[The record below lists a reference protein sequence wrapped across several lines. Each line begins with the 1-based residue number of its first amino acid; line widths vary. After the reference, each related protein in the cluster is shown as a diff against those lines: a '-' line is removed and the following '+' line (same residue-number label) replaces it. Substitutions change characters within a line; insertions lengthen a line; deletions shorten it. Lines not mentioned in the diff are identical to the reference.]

1 MNSVIRKK
9 LQLKLDELEF
19 FGDIKGK
26 YYCSVDPGTVSGVI
40 VVAHE
45 SGTVAFRSPLPIENK
60 EVSFLLLRDMVAKI
74 RKVFN
79 PVAFVVEKVGYIRGE
94 RVAKAANFSF
104 AKAVGIIESVFKC
117 LDIDVLQPEPKRWQD
132 KMFSGVEKVYVKT
145 PKGRTKHDTK
155 ATALSVVKKFYPKA
169 DMTKS
174 DASSKNDHNI
184 VDAFLLCM
192 YAKKLG
198 DERV

>member
-1 MNSVIRKK
+1 
-9 LQLKLDELEF
+9 
-19 FGDIKGK
+19 
-26 YYCSVDPGTVSGVI
+26 
-40 VVAHE
+40 
-45 SGTVAFRSPLPIENK
+45 
-60 EVSFLLLRDMVAKI
+60 MVAKI
-74 RKVFN
+74 NKVFK
-79 PVAFVVEKVGYIRGE
+79 PVAFVVERVSYIRGE

-117 LDIDVLQPEPKRWQD
+117 LDIEVMQPEPKRWQD

-155 ATALSVVKKFYPKA
+155 ATALAVVKKFYPKA

-174 DASSKNDHNI
+174 DAASKNDHNI

-198 DERV
+198 DEKV

>member
-19 FGDIKGK
+19 FGDIKGN
-26 YYCSVDPGTVSGVI
+26 YYCAVDPGTVSGVI

-45 SGTVAFRSPLPIENK
+45 SGTVAFRSPLPIEDK
-60 EVSFLLLRDMVAKI
+60 EISFVMLRDMVSKI
-74 RKVFN
+74 HKVFK
-79 PVAFVVEKVGYIRGE
+79 PKAYVVEKVSYIRGE

-117 LDIDVLQPEPKRWQD
+117 LDISILQPEPKRWQD

-145 PKGRTKHDTK
+145 PRGRTKHDTK
-155 ATALSVVKKFYPKA
+155 ATALAVVKKHYPNA

-174 DASSKNDHNI
+174 DAAKKTDHNI

-192 YAKKLG
+192 YGKKL
-198 DERV
+198 DNERV

>member
-19 FGDIKGK
+19 FNDIKGD
-26 YYCSVDPGTVSGVI
+26 YYCAIDPGTVSGVI

-45 SGTVAFRSPLPIENK
+45 SGEIVYRSSLPIENK
-60 EVSFLLLRDMVAKI
+60 EVSFLLLRDMVTKI
-74 RKVFN
+74 DKVFK
-79 PVAFVVEKVGYIRGE
+79 PKRYVVEKVSYIRGE

-117 LDIDVLQPEPKRWQD
+117 MNIDILQPEPKKWQD
-132 KMFSGVEKVYVKT
+132 KMFSGVDKVYVKT

-155 ATALSVVKKFYPKA
+155 ATALAVVKKYYPKTEL
-169 DMTKS
+169 TKS
-174 DASSKNDHNI
+174 DAAKKTDHNI

-198 DERV
+198 NERV

>member
-19 FGDIKGK
+19 FGDIKGR
-26 YYCSVDPGTVSGVI
+26 YYCAVDPGTVSGVI
-40 VVAHE
+40 VVANDKGE
-45 SGTVAFRSPLPIENK
+45 VVFRSALPIEDK
-60 EVSFLLLRDMVAKI
+60 EISFVLLRDMVSKI
-74 RKVFN
+74 QKIFK
-79 PVAFVVEKVGYIRGE
+79 PSAFVVEKVSYIRGE

-117 LDIDVLQPEPKRWQD
+117 LNISIIQPEPKRWQD
-132 KMFSGVEKVYVKT
+132 KMFSGVDKVYVKT

-155 ATALSVVKKFYPKA
+155 ATALAVVNKHYPKA

-174 DASSKNDHNI
+174 DAAKKTDHNI

-192 YAKKLG
+192 YAKKIN